1 MPIEMANL
9 IDGEGRMNNSYLH
22 RALDLSS
29 LIAEKSLFVFGPRQ
43 TGKSSYIREELAGVP
58 SLTFNLLDRGLLLRL
73 LADPTL
79 IRQEVEARSL
89 RDCVLVIDEIQKCP
103 ALLDE
108 VQLMI
113 EERGLRFLLTG
124 SSARKLKA
132 AGTNLLGGRA
142 RTRNM
147 HPFVYSEVK
156 DSGFSLERVM
166 ERGLLPPHY
175 LSESPDD
182 DLAAYVDTYLA
193 EEVAAEGLA
202 RNLPAFARFL
212 QTAATT
218 NARMINYSN
227 VAGDAQVPRQ
237 TVKLWYQILIDTLL
251 GFELPSYSTRVK
263 RKSIETAKFY
273 FFDIGVVRTLRRL
286 PPIVPESADFGE
298 FFEHYIFLELKAWI
312 DYRRPR
318 TLLSY
323 WRSISGY
330 EVDFVLDDEV
340 AIEVKAATVAQGKH
354 FAGLRALREE
364 GRPMRSYLVCR
375 EERPRRLDDI
385 DILPWREFL
394 ERLWSGEVLGISSAL

>member
-1 MPIEMANL
+1 
-9 IDGEGRMNNSYLH
+9 MNNSYLH
-22 RALDLSS
+22 RALDISS
-29 LIAEKSLFVFGPRQ
+29 LIAERSLFIFGPRQ

-58 SLTFNLLDRGLLLRL
+58 SLAFNLLDRGLLHRL

-79 IRQEVEARSL
+79 ARQEVEARSL
-89 RDCVLVIDEIQKCP
+89 RDCVVVIDEIQKCP

-108 VQLMI
+108 AQLMI
-113 EERGLRFLLTG
+113 EERGIRFLLTG
-124 SSARKLKA
+124 SSARRLKA

-142 RTRNM
+142 RTRSL
-147 HPFVYSEVK
+147 HPFVYPEVK
-156 DSGFSLERVM
+156 ETDFSLERVM

-175 LSESPDD
+175 LSPSPDE

-193 EEVAAEGLA
+193 EEIAAEGLS
-202 RNLPAFARFL
+202 RNLPGFARFL

-218 NARMINYSN
+218 NARMINYTN
-227 VAGDAQVPRQ
+227 VANDAQVPRQ

-251 GFELPSYSTRVK
+251 GFELPPYSTSAK
-263 RKSIETAKFY
+263 RKSIDTAKFY

-286 PPIVPESADFGE
+286 PPIVAESADFGE

-318 TLLSY
+318 TRLSY
-323 WRSISGY
+323 WRSKSGY
-330 EVDFVLDDEV
+330 EVDLVLDDEV
-340 AIEVKAATVAQGKH
+340 AIEVKAATIAQSKH
-354 FAGLRALREE
+354 LAGLRALSEE

-375 EERPRRLDDI
+375 EERPRRLDEI

-394 ERLWSGEVLGISSAL
+394 ERLWAGAILSEG